1 MTDGAAGADHRAG
14 GVADGTARAGT
25 ATADDA
31 ARGPGAPRRRRGRP
45 DLGALAPELR
55 PLTRR
60 TAALGSVA
68 TACTLAQALLLAHAI
83 ALGVEGVPD
92 TGAAVRTLGAL
103 TLAVLLRAAFGA
115 LAEVDGRRTGHRA
128 VAGLRRR
135 IVATTLASA
144 SSGGARPG
152 ALAATSVHGAEA
164 VAAYAGRYVP
174 QRVVG
179 AIGPVLA
186 LGAVALFDPLSAGLL
201 AFAVPVAVVF
211 LVLVGFQ
218 ARDAADARNAALG
231 LLDGH
236 LLDVLRG
243 LPVLRA
249 FGRERVQVDQIRLA
263 GERYRGGTMAVLRAA
278 FLSGFVLEFV
288 AMLGT
293 ALVAV
298 ACGIRLAGGHMAFGA
313 AITALVLAPEVFAP
327 LRRLGAEYHAAAD
340 AEPVLR
346 ELTAALE
353 RDGLV
358 PDGVPG
364 GPCPDPGSAPI
375 VLRGVSTAAADRDR
389 PALDGLDLEVLPGRT
404 LALLGPSGSGKTTA
418 LRLLAGLRAPAA
430 GVVRCGDTSLADADL
445 RAWRAGVAW
454 IPQHPALLPGT
465 LRENVLLGAPG
476 DDAAVER
483 ALAEVG
489 LDALLRALPD
499 GLDARVGDG
508 GLPLSAGERR
518 RVAIARAIV
527 RDPRLVLVDEPTA
540 NLDGVTADEVVAALG
555 RLLRGRTAV
564 LCSHDDAPLVLA
576 DAVVVLEDGRVAPA
590 VAPAGV
596 GA

>member
-1 MTDGAAGADHRAG
+1 MRLRRAPR
-14 GVADGTARAGT
+14 ADGER
-25 ATADDA
+25 
-31 ARGPGAPRRRRGRP
+31 PRRGRP

-60 TAALGSVA
+60 TAALGSAA

-83 ALGVEGVPD
+83 ALGVEGVPE
-92 TGAAVRTLGAL
+92 TGAAVL
-103 TLAVLLRAAFGA
+103 TLAGLTVAVLLRATFGA

-135 IVATTLASA
+135 IVQTTLASA
-144 SSGGARPG
+144 SSGSARPG

-186 LGAVALFDPLSAGLL
+186 LVAVAVFDPLSAGLL
-201 AFAVPVAVVF
+201 AFAVPIAVVF
-211 LVLVGFQ
+211 LILVGFQ
-218 ARDAADARNAALG
+218 ARDAADDRNAALG

-249 FGRERVQVDQIRLA
+249 FGRERVQVEQIRVA
-263 GERYRGGTMAVLRAA
+263 GERYRSGTMAVLRAA

-298 ACGIRLAGGHMAFGA
+298 ACGIRLAGGHMEFGA

-358 PDGVPG
+358 PDGVLG
-364 GPCPDPGSAPI
+364 GPVPDPGAAP
-375 VLRGVSTAAADRDR
+375 VELRGVATAATDRER
-389 PALDGLDLEVLPGRT
+389 PALDGLDLEVAPGRT

-418 LRLLAGLRAPAA
+418 LRLLAGLRAPAV
-430 GVVRCGDTSLADADL
+430 GVVACGELDLQDTDLA
-445 RAWRAGVAW
+445 AWRAGIAW
-454 IPQHPALLPGT
+454 IPQHPVLLPGT
-465 LRENVLLGAPG
+465 LRENVLLGGTAD
-476 DDAAVER
+476 DDAVR
-483 ALAEVG
+483 HALAEVG
-489 LDALLRALPD
+489 LDGLVGALPD

-540 NLDGVTADEVVAALG
+540 NLDAVTAAEVVDALR
-555 RLLRGRTAV
+555 RLLAGRTAV
-564 LCSHDDAPLVLA
+564 ISPHDDAPLGLA
-576 DAVVVLEDGRVAPA
+576 DAVVVLRDGRATVETALPT
-590 VAPAGV
+590 
-596 GA
+596 GARA

>member
-1 MTDGAAGADHRAG
+1 MRL
-14 GVADGTARAGT
+14 R
-25 ATADDA
+25 
-31 ARGPGAPRRRRGRP
+31 RAPRPDGERPRRGRP

-60 TAALGSVA
+60 TAGLGSAA

-83 ALGVEGVPD
+83 ALGVEGVPE
-92 TGAAVRTLGAL
+92 TGAAVL
-103 TLAVLLRAAFGA
+103 TLAGLTVAVLLRAAFGA
-115 LAEVDGRRTGHRA
+115 LAEIDGRRTGHRA

-135 IVATTLASA
+135 IVGTTLASA
-144 SSGGARPG
+144 SSGTTRPG

-186 LGAVALFDPLSAGLL
+186 LAAVVAFDPLSAGLL
-201 AFAVPVAVVF
+201 AFAVPIAVVF
-211 LVLVGFQ
+211 LILVGFQ
-218 ARDAADARNAALG
+218 ARDAADERNAALG

-249 FGRERVQVDQIRLA
+249 FGREHVQVQQIRVA

-298 ACGIRLAGGHMAFGA
+298 ACGIRLAGGHMEFGP

-364 GPCPDPGSAPI
+364 GPHPDPGAAPV
-375 VLRGVSTAAADRDR
+375 VLHGVATAATDRER
-389 PALDGLDLEVLPGRT
+389 PALDGLDLEVEAGRT

-418 LRLLAGLRAPAA
+418 LRLLAGLRAPDA
-430 GVVRCGDTSLADADL
+430 GTVTCGDVDLQGADL
-445 RAWRAGVAW
+445 AAWRAGVAW
-454 IPQHPALLPGT
+454 IPQHPVLLPGT
-465 LRENVLLGAPG
+465 LRDNVLLGGAAD
-476 DDAAVER
+476 DDAVTH

-489 LDALLRALPD
+489 LDGLLRALPD
-499 GLDARVGDG
+499 GLDTRVGDG

-518 RVAIARAIV
+518 RVAIARAVV

-540 NLDGVTADEVVAALG
+540 NLDAVTAAEVVDALR
-555 RLLRGRTAV
+555 RLLAGRTAV
-564 LCSHDDAPLVLA
+564 VSTHDDAPLALA
-576 DAVVVLEDGRVAPA
+576 DAVVVLRDGRASADTTAPT
-590 VAPAGV
+590 
-596 GA
+596 GARA